1 MAHKLS
7 LSWLENFLEEA
18 CESLRG
24 NMDASEFKEYV
35 IAMLFLKRVNDQFAL
50 ERLIRKGQLEKRG
63 VAGKELEEGL
73 EREEAYK
80 FFVPQRARWEKIK
93 HQKQEVGSELMKA
106 FAELEEKNLGSL
118 EGVLKPIDF
127 NKTFGKNNKR
137 ITDADMVELIGHFDK
152 VVLTDDN
159 LEFPDLLVSGG
170 MLIESFNYVESKYG
184 SARKLTLYGQEKN
197 GTTWGL
203 CKLNMLFH
211 DILDAQIENGD
222 TLNEPHDVHAHLH
235 GGIPGSEVEALGD
248 YWKSYAG
255 ICEQLFV
262 QVKNSYCEFVPA
274 IASKECVKA
283 FLDAS
288 LELKS
293 KHLEFA
299 DSLADWW
306 EENLPALERFAKKA
320 ERL

>member
-50 ERLIRKGQLEKRG
+50 ERLMRKGQLEKRG
-63 VAGKELEEGL
+63 VAGNELEEGL
-73 EREEAYK
+73 EREDAYK

-137 ITDADMVELIGHFDK
+137 ITDADMVELIAHFDK
-152 VVLTDDN
+152 VALTDDN
-159 LEFPDLLVSGG
+159 LEFPDLLGSAYEYLIKYFADSGGKKGGEFYTPRTVVKLLVNILDPAQDAEISDPAVGSGG
-170 MLIESFNYVESKYG
+170 MLIESFNSVES
-184 SARKLTLYGQEKN
+184 SMA
-197 GTTWGL
+197 
-203 CKLNMLFH
+203 
-211 DILDAQIENGD
+211 
-222 TLNEPHDVHAHLH
+222 
-235 GGIPGSEVEALGD
+235 
-248 YWKSYAG
+248 
-255 ICEQLFV
+255 
-262 QVKNSYCEFVPA
+262 VPE
-274 IASKECVKA
+274 S
-283 FLDAS
+283 
-288 LELKS
+288 
-293 KHLEFA
+293 
-299 DSLADWW
+299 
-306 EENLPALERFAKKA
+306 
-320 ERL
+320 

>member
-1 MAHKLS
+1 LA
-7 LSWLENFLEEA
+7 
-18 CESLRG
+18 R
-24 NMDASEFKEYV
+24 YV
-35 IAMLFLKRVNDQFAL
+35 
-50 ERLIRKGQLEKRG
+50 
-63 VAGKELEEGL
+63 
-73 EREEAYK
+73 
-80 FFVPQRARWEKIK
+80 
-93 HQKQEVGSELMKA
+93 
-106 FAELEEKNLGSL
+106 SL